1 MTSTITL
8 THGVTTLH
16 LSDRLQWTDEYEWT
30 PVQQATEYSI
40 TGALLID
47 VGIKLAG
54 QTIALDGVET
64 EAWIDRALCQELKAW
79 AALPGAEFALTLRGT
94 THTVIF
100 DHGAGAFTAQ
110 PIWKLTDG
118 EVTPELLYRPAF
130 KFLKV

>member
-40 TGALLID
+40 AGALLID
-47 VGIKLAG
+47 VGTKLAG

-64 EAWIDRALCQELKAW
+64 EAWIGRALCQTLKAW

-100 DHGAGAFTAQ
+100 
-110 PIWKLTDG
+110 
-118 EVTPELLYRPAF
+118 
-130 KFLKV
+130 

>member
-1 MTSTITL
+1 MPTTHHTLGTTIIPR
-8 THGVTTLH
+8 GMV
-16 LSDRLQWTDEYEWT
+16 WVDEFDWHA
-30 PVQQATEYSI
+30 VDKSTEYSL

-47 VGIKLAG
+47 VGTKLAG